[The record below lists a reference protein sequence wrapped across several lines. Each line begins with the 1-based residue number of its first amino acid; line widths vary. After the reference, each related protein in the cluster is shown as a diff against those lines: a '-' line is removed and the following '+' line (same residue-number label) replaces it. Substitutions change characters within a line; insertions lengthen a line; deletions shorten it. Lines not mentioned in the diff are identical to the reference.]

1 MNKIDLYRN
10 LVKTNKLKLNEKT
23 NRLDKLQYGLDVVG
37 IADPTPIS
45 DLANAAISVVR
56 GIADPERRGE
66 HLTNAGLRAVSAI
79 PYVGDVA
86 KAGTLGRKAAQ
97 VATSSV
103 GRAAT
108 SSTGKS
114 IAKKSGQIARDM
126 TKSASERSSIQTAIE
141 QDEAE
146 TEEERQL
153 PPEETPQESPD
164 KTDDVLFKSDEEKDV
179 RKKEPVNLK
188 SPEATIVDVSLRD
201 MPTWTGKITQ
211 GQYGKSLQSTQD
223 RRRELPWQSSPMYA
237 PETQFYQ
244 YGLMDSFNPML
255 SESEQLKS
263 LVSSKVSEYLKS
275 KEGKK
280 LKSHLNDLRLDMKNK

>member
-10 LVKTNKLKLNEKT
+10 LVKTNKSKLNEKT
-23 NRLDKLQYGLDVVG
+23 NRLDKLQYGLDVIG
-37 IADPTPIS
+37 IADPTPVTDI
-45 DLANAAISVVR
+45 ANAAISVVR

-108 SSTGKS
+108 SSTGKA

-126 TKSASERSSIQTAIE
+126 TKSASERSSIQTALGQE
-141 QDEAE
+141 EAE

-153 PPEETPQESPD
+153 PTEETPKE
-164 KTDDVLFKSDEEKDV
+164 TNDVLFKSTEEKDV

-211 GQYGKSLQSTQD
+211 GQYGKSLQPSQD

-244 YGLMDSFNPML
+244 YGLADSFDPML
-255 SESEQLKS
+255 SESQQLKS

-280 LKSHLNDLRLDMKNK
+280 LKSHLDNLRLDMKNS